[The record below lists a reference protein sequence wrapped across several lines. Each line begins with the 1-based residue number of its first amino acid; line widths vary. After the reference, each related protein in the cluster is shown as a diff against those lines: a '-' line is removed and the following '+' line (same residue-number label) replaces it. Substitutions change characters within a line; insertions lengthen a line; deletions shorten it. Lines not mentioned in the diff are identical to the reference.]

1 MTRAVDPTIGLL
13 AAARSRW
20 ARLGLGCALSRQL
33 GDALSHAHYERRP
46 RSAARAFAV
55 ITAMA
60 LVSVTRADP
69 PPQVNT
75 ASESSPAGSTGTPL
89 PQVTIEAQREVL
101 ERRVRTFVSHSLQPA
116 FDVSLVRWSIPVCPL
131 VVGMQQS
138 TNEYVATRVRQ
149 VATSAGARTASQ
161 PCEANL
167 VILISA
173 QPEAVLQAWYKKD
186 FHVFEGFEGA
196 SDSTINAF
204 IKTPRLARVWYN
216 IHTER
221 PHGMS
226 YSFSTAAPF
235 NPASPRTNQ
244 MDDATRTVFAGVRA
258 FTTVIV
264 AFDSTR
270 LKGIKVRQLAD
281 YSAMVGLA
289 QIQNDVDVGTAPS
302 ILRVF
307 AAPDDAKP
315 EGVSDW
321 DAAFLKA
328 LYGTNQQSTMQ
339 KGEIARRMVSDIGH

>member
-1 MTRAVDPTIGLL
+1 MTRATMIGLS
-13 AAARSRW
+13 ATARRQRG
-20 ARLGLGCALSRQL
+20 RLGLE
-33 GDALSHAHYERRP
+33 YTRP
-46 RSAARAFAV
+46 ARFCRGVARALAV
-55 ITAMA
+55 A
-60 LVSVTRADP
+60 LFLTCVVRADP
-69 PPQVNT
+69 PAQD
-75 ASESSPAGSTGTPL
+75 PAGSEPPPPPAASPAAGAPL
-89 PQVTIEAQREVL
+89 PQVTIEAQREAL

-116 FDVSLVRWSIPVCPL
+116 FDVSLTRWSVPVCPL
-131 VVGMQQS
+131 VVGLQQDTS
-138 TNEYVATRVRQ
+138 DYVATRVRQ
-149 VATSAGARTASQ
+149 IATTAGVRTAPQ
-161 PCEANL
+161 PCQANL
-167 VILISA
+167 VILISD

-196 SDSTINAF
+196 SDRTIDAF

-226 YSFSTAAPF
+226 YSFSMAAPF
-235 NPASPRTNQ
+235 NPASPRMNQ

-258 FTTVIV
+258 FTTVVV

-289 QIQNDVDVGTAPS
+289 QIQNDADVGAAPS

-307 AAPDDAKP
+307 AASDDAKP
-315 EGVSDW
+315 EGLSDW

-339 KGEIARRMVSDIGH
+339 QGEIARRMASDIGH

>member
-1 MTRAVDPTIGLL
+1 MTRATMIGLS
-13 AAARSRW
+13 ATARSRRGQPGFRCAPSERCCRGV
-20 ARLGLGCALSRQL
+20 ARALAFAAALSL
-33 GDALSHAHYERRP
+33 AC
-46 RSAARAFAV
+46 
-55 ITAMA
+55 
-60 LVSVTRADP
+60 LVRADP
-69 PPQVNT
+69 PAQDN
-75 ASESSPAGSTGTPL
+75 AGSESSPAAASPGAGAPL
-89 PQVTIEAQREVL
+89 PQVTIEAQREAL

-116 FDVSLVRWSIPVCPL
+116 FDVSLTRWSVPVCPL
-131 VVGMQQS
+131 VVGLQQDS
-138 TNEYVATRVRQ
+138 SDYIATRVRQ
-149 VATSAGARTASQ
+149 IATAAGVRTAAAR
-161 PCEANL
+161 CEANL
-167 VILISA
+167 VILISDD
-173 QPEAVLQAWYKKD
+173 PEAVLQAWYKKD

-196 SDSTINAF
+196 SDRTIAAF

-226 YSFSTAAPF
+226 YSFSMAAPF
-235 NPASPRTNQ
+235 NPASPRMNQ

-258 FTTVIV
+258 FTTVVV

-289 QIQNDVDVGTAPS
+289 QIQNDADVGTAPS

-307 AAPDDAKP
+307 AASDDPKP
-315 EGVSDW
+315 EGLSDW

-339 KGEIARRMVSDIGH
+339 QGEITRRMASEIGH

>member
-1 MTRAVDPTIGLL
+1 M
-13 AAARSRW
+13 ARSQRGQ
-20 ARLGLGCALSRQL
+20 LGLAYTRS
-33 GDALSHAHYERRP
+33 ERFCRGV
-46 RSAARAFAV
+46 ARALAV
-55 ITAMA
+55 TIAFSLA
-60 LVSVTRADP
+60 CDARADP
-69 PPQVNT
+69 PAQDNT
-75 ASESSPAGSTGTPL
+75 GSGSSGSAAGAPSGTPL
-89 PQVTIEAQREVL
+89 PQVTIEAQREAL

-116 FDVSLVRWSIPVCPL
+116 FDVSLTRWSVPVCPL
-131 VVGMQQS
+131 VVGLRPDS
-138 TNEYVATRVRQ
+138 NDYIATRVRQ
-149 VATSAGARTASQ
+149 IATTAGVRTAPQ

-167 VILISA
+167 VILISDH
-173 QPEAVLQAWYKKD
+173 PEAVLQAWYKKD

-196 SDSTINAF
+196 SDRTIDAF

-226 YSFSTAAPF
+226 YSFSMAAPF
-235 NPASPRTNQ
+235 NPASPRMNQ

-258 FTTVIV
+258 FTTVVV

-289 QIQNDVDVGTAPS
+289 QIQNDADVGTAPS

-307 AAPDDAKP
+307 AASDDAKP
-315 EGVSDW
+315 EGLSDW

-328 LYGTNQQSTMQ
+328 LYGTNQQSTTQ
-339 KGEIARRMVSDIGH
+339 QGEIARRMASDIGH

>member
-1 MTRAVDPTIGLL
+1 MTHCVARAL
-13 AAARSRW
+13 AI
-20 ARLGLGCALSRQL
+20 
-33 GDALSHAHYERRP
+33 
-46 RSAARAFAV
+46 SAAL
-55 ITAMA
+55 A
-60 LVSVTRADP
+60 LACVARADP
-69 PPQVNT
+69 QAQATPS
-75 ASESSPAGSTGTPL
+75 SESSSAGTPSTGTPL
-89 PQVTIEAQREVL
+89 PQVTIEAQREAL

-116 FDVSLVRWSIPVCPL
+116 FDVSLVRWTIPVCPL
-131 VVGMQQS
+131 VVGMQPS

-149 VATSAGARTASQ
+149 IAAAAGVRTAPQ

-173 QPEAVLQAWYKKD
+173 QPEAVLQEWYKKD

-196 SDSTINAF
+196 SDRTISAF
-204 IKTPRLARVWYN
+204 IKTPRQARVWYN

-226 YSFSTAAPF
+226 YGYYTAAPF

-244 MDDATRTVFAGVRA
+244 MDDATRTVFTGVRA
-258 FTTVIV
+258 FTTVVV

-289 QIQNDVDVGTAPS
+289 QIQNDVDVGNAPS

-315 EGVSDW
+315 EGLSDW

-339 KGEIARRMVSDIGH
+339 KGEIARRMASDIGH